1 MYIKSAMKNLD
12 AIVPELAT
20 YIPNHNQS
28 DKAISEVS
36 VGWHIEHCLLV
47 IKQITATVAQ
57 SDPSLFKSKFN
68 LKRFF
73 YFLFK
78 SFPRGKA
85 KAPRVVIPSDEITL
99 EALQASLTNTYQAIT
114 YLKDCEEQQYFMHP
128 FFGQLNKKQTIKF
141 LAIHTKHHLKIIRDI
156 LK

>member
-1 MYIKSAMKNLD
+1 MKNLD

-20 YIPNHNQS
+20 FIPNYNQS
-28 DKAISEVS
+28 NRAISEVA

-57 SDPSLFKSKFN
+57 SDPKLYKSKFN
-68 LKRFF
+68 IKRFF
-73 YFLFK
+73 VFLSK
-78 SFPRGKA
+78 TIPRGKA
-85 KAPRVVIPSDEITL
+85 KAPKVVIPADEITI
-99 EALQASLTNTYQAIT
+99 ETLQESLKNTYQAIA
-114 YLKDCEEQQYFMHP
+114 YLKDCQGHQYFMHP

-141 LAIHTKHHLKIIRDI
+141 LAIHTEHHLKIIRDI

>member
-1 MYIKSAMKNLD
+1 MKNLD

-20 YIPNHNQS
+20 YIPNCNQS
-28 DKAISEVS
+28 NKAISEVS

-47 IKQITATVAQ
+47 IKKITSTVAQ

-68 LKRFF
+68 FARFT
-73 YFLFK
+73 YFLIK

-85 KAPRVVIPSDEITL
+85 SAPKAVIPSNEITL
-99 EALQASLTNTYQAIT
+99 EALQESLANTYQAIT
-114 YLKDCEEQQYFMHP
+114 YLKDCEEKQYFMHP
-128 FFGQLNKKQTIKF
+128 YFGQLNKKQTIKF
-141 LAIHTKHHLKIIRDI
+141 LAIHTEHHLKIIRDI